1 MCRKLREV
9 RSFIKKAIL
18 LSPPTNMIAT
28 VTLSTVSA
36 DAEDETLAVSGGA
49 FEPSYYEAYARGE
62 NNASIQHDETR
73 SIM

>member
-1 MCRKLREV
+1 MCREVSEV

-36 DAEDETLAVSGGA
+36 DAEDRAMALSGGA
-49 FEPSYYEAYARGE
+49 FEPSYGGAYARGE
-62 NNASIQHDETR
+62 NNPAIQHDGTR